1 MNNERSTQIPIPNIM
16 KPGNTETY
24 LVFVTVLEAG
34 KFYSN
39 QTGRFPVRSRKGKN
53 LCSSYILMTIMKFW
67 NIPSRVELE
76 RVCCMHAP
84 HVLNN
89 SITRY
94 LSLKSIGLIKGHK
107 MPSNNTIGTRKRAYN
122 YSLQE

>member
-39 QTGRFPVRSRKGKN
+39 QTGHFPVRSRKGKN
-53 LCSSYILMTIMKFW
+53 LCSSYILMTLMKIC
-67 NIPSRVELE
+67 NRPSIAELE
-76 RVCCMHAP
+76 RVCCMHTP
-84 HVLNN
+84 HVLNT
-89 SITRY
+89 SRTRY
-94 LSLKSIGLIKGHK
+94 VRLKSIGLITRRT
-107 MPSNNTIGTRKRAYN
+107 MPSNNTIGTRKRTYN
-122 YSLQE
+122 